1 MAYVSQPGQ
10 ACSPVCLVQL
20 HDPLLQLPG
29 LVWGEAEL
37 ADIVAHVLLGIMVT
51 QFSLHGVGAQQG
63 VRDEGARQAARDDV
77 CPQLQAQVAPSNLVL
92 SELLSFQEVYA
103 LVYSW
108 PACLS
113 SHASSLMKSAG
124 LIDIRNWNTAGRGR
138 GIWQAIPTGCQE
150 CCPLPSTLEE
160 EPSKH

>member
-77 CPQLQAQVAPSNLVL
+77 CPQLQAQVVPGDREQGGHWLYLPGGPDLGYWNQV
-92 SELLSFQEVYA
+92 
-103 LVYSW
+103 
-108 PACLS
+108 
-113 SHASSLMKSAG
+113 KSAH
-124 LIDIRNWNTAGRGR
+124 WKMA
-138 GIWQAIPTGCQE
+138 PTDTYISWLMSGCVLGTGFE
-150 CCPLPSTLEE
+150 TCHLCSFLNFEE
-160 EPSKH
+160 YFFLFEENL